1 MKRLKTIAKLLVVSV
16 VISTGSSAFAAQVAH
31 HDLHCHSCEEKAHH
45 VDAPHSTAGNATYD
59 DWPAE
64 MILG

>member
-16 VISTGSSAFAAQVAH
+16 VISTGSSAFAAQAVH
-31 HDLHCHSCEEKAHH
+31 HDPHCHSCEEKAHH
-45 VDAPHSTAGNATYD
+45 VDAPHSTAGNAAHG

>member
-1 MKRLKTIAKLLVVSV
+1 MKRLKTIAQLLVVSA
-16 VISTGSSAFAAQVAH
+16 VISAGSPAFAAQAVH
-31 HDLHCHSCEEKAHH
+31 HEPHCHSCEEKAHH
-45 VDAPHSTAGNATYD
+45 GDAPRSTGGNTTHD

>member
-16 VISTGSSAFAAQVAH
+16 VISTGSSAFAAQAMH
-31 HDLHCHSCEEKAHH
+31 HDPHCHSCEEKAHH
-45 VDAPHSTAGNATYD
+45 GNTTHD